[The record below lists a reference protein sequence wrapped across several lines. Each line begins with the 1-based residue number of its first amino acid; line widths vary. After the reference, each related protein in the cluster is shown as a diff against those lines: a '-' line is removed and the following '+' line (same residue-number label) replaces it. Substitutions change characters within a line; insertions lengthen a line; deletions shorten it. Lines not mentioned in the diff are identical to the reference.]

1 MVNQLETAEGRD
13 SPAEQSFV
21 SCSVAMQVFDGSS
34 FPPQACKVFISRP
47 DFPFQLIPL
56 APDPLTCFLVHYRDL
71 IEETGAGRARC
82 VCSGLD
88 NGHCYIVI
96 LDGIPYYYQ
105 WNFTNLFLVTL
116 SSQTWPP
123 IERLKEGLV
132 VPVATGTLNLLLP
145 GEEVLSI
152 FLFCF
157 FFPFIIIYLFK
168 SGC

>member
-1 MVNQLETAEGRD
+1 MKFISPFTTLAMLNNSDISFLRLVNQLETVEGAD
-13 SPAEQSFV
+13 SPVGQSFV

-88 NGHCYIVI
+88 IVI
-96 LDGIPYYYQ
+96 L
-105 WNFTNLFLVTL
+105 
-116 SSQTWPP
+116 SSWM
-123 IERLKEGLV
+123 GLH
-132 VPVATGTLNLLLP
+132 
-145 GEEVLSI
+145 
-152 FLFCF
+152 
-157 FFPFIIIYLFK
+157 IIISEISPISF
-168 SGC
+168 